1 MSKIQEK
8 LNGIMDDIQA
18 LMESHQRA
26 HLEPDSNIHELMSRA
41 SIYFA
46 HMDDENKD
54 YYQFVQM
61 AIEEEKEW
69 NV

>member
-1 MSKIQEK
+1 MSKIQDK

-18 LMESHQRA
+18 LMESHPRA
-26 HLEPDSNIHELMSRA
+26 HLEPDSKIHNLMSDA

-46 HMDDENKD
+46 HMDDENRD
-54 YYQFVQM
+54 YYQFVSM
-61 AIEEEKEW
+61 AIEEEREW

>member
-1 MSKIQEK
+1 MSKIQDK
-8 LNGIMDDIQA
+8 LNGIMDNIQA
-18 LMESHQRA
+18 IMESHPRA
-26 HLEPDSNIHELMSRA
+26 HLEPDSKIHNLMSDA

-46 HMDDENKD
+46 HMDDENRD

>member
-1 MSKIQEK
+1 MKYNENSDLFYDKYK
-8 LNGIMDDIQA
+8 PVYN
-18 LMESHQRA
+18 
-26 HLEPDSNIHELMSRA
+26 HL
-41 SIYFA
+41 
-46 HMDDENKD
+46 ENKD

>member
-1 MSKIQEK
+1 MSKIQDK

-18 LMESHQRA
+18 LMESHPRA
-26 HLEPDSNIHELMSRA
+26 HLEPDSKIHNLMSDA

-46 HMDDENKD
+46 HMDEENRD

>member
-1 MSKIQEK
+1 
-8 LNGIMDDIQA
+8 MDEIQA
-18 LMESHQRA
+18 LMESDPRA
-26 HLEPDSNIHELMSRA
+26 HLEPDTNIHKLMDSV

-69 NV
+69 HI